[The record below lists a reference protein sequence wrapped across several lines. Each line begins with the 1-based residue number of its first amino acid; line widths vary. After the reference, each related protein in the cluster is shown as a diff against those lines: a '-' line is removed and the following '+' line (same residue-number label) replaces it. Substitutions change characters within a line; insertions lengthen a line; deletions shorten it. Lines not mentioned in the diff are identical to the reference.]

1 MRIEHWI
8 YSVPLRLRSLLRR
21 TRVEQELDEELQ
33 YHLEQ
38 KIEEYRAKGLS
49 PRDARHAALRDMD
62 GLTLRKEECRD
73 ARRINVLDHLAQDV
87 RYGLRILAKSPAFT
101 TVAVLTMAL
110 AIGANSVVFGVLNAL
125 ILRPLN
131 VPRAESLYTLQRS
144 DEGLSGA
151 SYPDYLDMRDRNRS
165 FESLAAYGFSEASLD
180 TGGNPVRSWGVL
192 VTGNYFETLGIQPHL
207 GRLIQPSDEHGFDS
221 APYLVLSYAYW
232 HSRFSGD
239 PGIIG
244 RAIRVNK
251 HPYTVIGVAPPE
263 FHGTLLFFYPDFYA
277 PLVNAGQLEE
287 SNTLKVRAVRSVFMV
302 MGHLKAG
309 VPHAQAVGDLTGISA
324 ALAAA
329 YPKECVAVTYKLA
342 RPGLYG
348 DYLGRP
354 VLAFVSGLM
363 LLAGLIL
370 SPPAPISAT
379 SLPRGRPIGAARS
392 RCGWPSA
399 RAGTASCG
407 SCSLRPC

>member
-1 MRIEHWI
+1 
-8 YSVPLRLRSLLRR
+8 
-21 TRVEQELDEELQ
+21 
-33 YHLEQ
+33 
-38 KIEEYRAKGLS
+38 
-49 PRDARHAALRDMD
+49 
-62 GLTLRKEECRD
+62 
-73 ARRINVLDHLAQDV
+73 
-87 RYGLRILAKSPAFT
+87 
-101 TVAVLTMAL
+101 MAL

-192 VTGNYFETLGIQPHL
+192 VTGQLLRCPGNPAASGTPDPVVRRAWLRQRSLPRALIRVLAQP
-207 GRLIQPSDEHGFDS
+207 
-221 APYLVLSYAYW
+221 
-232 HSRFSGD
+232 FSGD
-239 PGIIG
+239 PGIVG

-251 HPYTVIGVAPPE
+251 HPYTVIGVAPAE

-309 VPHAQAVGDLTGISA
+309 VPHAQAVAELNGIA
-324 ALAAA
+324 ADLAAA

-354 VLAFVSGLM
+354 VLAFVSGFDG
-363 LLAGLIL
+363 ARGPIL
-370 SPPAPISAT
+370 FAACAN
-379 SLPRGRPIGAARS
+379 LGNLFAARAADRGREVALAAGPRRQPEPVFCGNCSPRRFSSRPPEGRS
-392 RCGWPSA
+392 DWREAWRCCAP
-399 RAGTASCG
+399 
-407 SCSLRPC
+407 